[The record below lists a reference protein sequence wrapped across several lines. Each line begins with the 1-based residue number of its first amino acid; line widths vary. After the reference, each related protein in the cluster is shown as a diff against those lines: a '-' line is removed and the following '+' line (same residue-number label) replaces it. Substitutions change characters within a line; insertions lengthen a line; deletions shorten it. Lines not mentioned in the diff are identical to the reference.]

1 MSGSGLPTGTTTRR
15 KVASFGAV
23 RGASI
28 RRACGLRTATGSYLA
43 SGSATSGFV
52 VLGKCSLDS
61 FPLFPL
67 AAKPLKIFFRP
78 ILFQNP
84 GPASLSLPQGRGA
97 LLCSTPRY
105 EPPRPERDP
114 EVENA
119 HPKRP

>member
-1 MSGSGLPTGTTTRR
+1 MSGSGLPTGTTSRR
-15 KVASFGAV
+15 NFASFGAV
-23 RGASI
+23 RGSTI
-28 RRACGLRTATGSYLA
+28 RRTCGPRTAAGAFLA
-43 SGSATSGFV
+43 TVSSASGFV

-61 FPLFPL
+61 FPLFPFSGE
-67 AAKPLKIFFRP
+67 AARIFFRP